1 MNASPPTGGQRVIAI
16 VQARLGS
23 VRLPGKVLQPVLG
36 QPLIGHLVE
45 RLGRAKNVDQL
56 VLAIPVSSVNDALAD
71 FARDR
76 GIAVSRGSELD
87 VLDRYSGAAEE
98 FPADAYLRITADC
111 PLVDP
116 GVIDSVIDVF
126 YSEQLDYA
134 STGQSFPDGL
144 DVEVFRASVLKD
156 AAENARENYD
166 REHVTPY
173 IQRSCKESSQVLE
186 FSSDL
191 SRLRLTVDEPEDLA
205 VLEGIFSHF
214 GHNRFTIENIEEL
227 AREEPLLFVANQH
240 LMRNAGATM
249 GTGQKLWSRARR
261 VIPGGN
267 MLLSKRAE
275 MFLPEGWPAYY
286 SRTQGCTVWD
296 LDDKKF
302 FDVGFM
308 GIGTNILGYS
318 HPGVD
323 KAVIANVTAGNLST
337 LNSPEEVFLAEKLC
351 ELHPWA
357 EMARFTRSGGE
368 ACAVAVR
375 IARAAAGKDA
385 VAFCGYHGWHDWY
398 LSANIGVG
406 SALDRHLLA
415 GLEPAGVPG
424 SLGGSARPFEYNNL
438 EQLEAIMTTGD
449 VGVIFME
456 VERTFA
462 PQAGFLQG
470 VRELADQHGAVLVF
484 DECTSGF
491 RQILGGLHSVYGV
504 EPDIAVLG
512 KTLGNGYAINAV
524 IGRKTIMQAAQSTF
538 ISSTFWTERI
548 GPTAALAALH
558 VMETEDA
565 PARVHSLGLDM
576 RSSWTELAKATNLDI
591 AIAGIPALST
601 YSLIGFDPLE
611 VKTVITQRML
621 AQGFLATT
629 AYYASIA
636 HTPEILRAYADSLFE
651 VFEEIAAL
659 GPEGLQSALPHGSA
673 HGGFTRLN

>member
-1 MNASPPTGGQRVIAI
+1 MNAPTGRERRVVAI

-45 RLGRAKNVDQL
+45 RLGRAKNVHQV
-56 VLAIPVSSVNDALAD
+56 VLAIPVSSVNDSLED
-71 FARDR
+71 FARGQ

-87 VLDRYSGAAEE
+87 VLDRYAGAAEE

-116 GVIDSVIDVF
+116 RVIDRVIDVF
-126 YSEQLDYA
+126 YAEQLDYA

-144 DVEVFRASVLKD
+144 DVEVFRASVLRD
-156 AAENARENYD
+156 AAENARDNYD

-173 IQRSCKESSQVLE
+173 IQRSCKESSSALE

-205 VLEGIFSHF
+205 VLEAIFAHF

-227 AREEPLLFVANQH
+227 AREKPLMFVANQH
-240 LMRNAGATM
+240 LVRNAGATM

-286 SRTQGCTVWD
+286 SRTQGCAVWD
-296 LDDKKF
+296 LDDQKF

-318 HPGVD
+318 HPEVD
-323 KAVIANVTAGNLST
+323 NAVIAAVSAGNLST

-424 SLGGSARPFEYNNL
+424 ALGGSARPFEYNNL
-438 EQLEAIMTTGD
+438 GQLEAIMTTGD

-456 VERTFA
+456 VERTFP
-462 PQAGFLQG
+462 PQPGFLEG
-470 VRELADQHGAVLVF
+470 VRELADKHGAVLVF

-491 RQILGGLHSVYGV
+491 RQLLGGLHGVYGV

-524 IGRKTIMQAAQSTF
+524 IGQKAIMQAAQSTF

-558 VMETEDA
+558 AMETEDA

-576 RSSWTELAKATNLDI
+576 RSSWTQLAEATNLDI

-601 YSLIGFDPLE
+601 YSLIGFDPLQ
-611 VKTVITQRML
+611 VKTFITQQML

-636 HTPEILRAYADSLFE
+636 HTPEILRAYVDCLFD
-651 VFEEIAAL
+651 VFEEISAL